1 MEAGGG
7 QGDPVPETLLPGE
20 ALCGVPRRVV
30 TSSNAYQRISVNPRH
45 FCKEEGMQFTEHSAS
60 RIRQLKQNVRKGEK
74 DSWYLASKHSWSI
87 DCAKLSA
94 QSVSSA
100 KNKRYWT

>member
-20 ALCGVPRRVV
+20 ALCGVPCRVV
-30 TSSNAYQRISVNPRH
+30 LSSDAYQRISVNPRH

-60 RIRQLKQNVRKGEK
+60 RIRQLKQNARKGK
-74 DSWYLASKHSWSI
+74 IRGIWPASIHG
-87 DCAKLSA
+87 A
-94 QSVSSA
+94 
-100 KNKRYWT
+100 